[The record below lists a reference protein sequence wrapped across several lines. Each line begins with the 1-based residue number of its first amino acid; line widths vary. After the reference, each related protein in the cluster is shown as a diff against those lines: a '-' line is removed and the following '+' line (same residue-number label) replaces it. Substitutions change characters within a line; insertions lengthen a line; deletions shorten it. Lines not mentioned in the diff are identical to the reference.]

1 MHRSLESWGKR
12 KMPNFTGITSKRLP
26 KKMRQSSQFPVKER
40 RRLQRQILLASL
52 LKLAIRCKGGISLVH
67 TYVMRVLK
75 MAKEQ
80 SSKISF
86 SAIFLRL
93 GGPTEIHEASG
104 RGTSS
109 EGRWEGRHRQGCGLL
124 CHEYRFHRD
133 GLPSSSGCVFKHT
146 QQFPSSRNCS

>member
-1 MHRSLESWGKR
+1 M
-12 KMPNFTGITSKRLP
+12 
-26 KKMRQSSQFPVKER
+26 
-40 RRLQRQILLASL
+40 
-52 LKLAIRCKGGISLVH
+52 H

-109 EGRWEGRHRQGCGLL
+109 EGR
-124 CHEYRFHRD
+124 
-133 GLPSSSGCVFKHT
+133 
-146 QQFPSSRNCS
+146 